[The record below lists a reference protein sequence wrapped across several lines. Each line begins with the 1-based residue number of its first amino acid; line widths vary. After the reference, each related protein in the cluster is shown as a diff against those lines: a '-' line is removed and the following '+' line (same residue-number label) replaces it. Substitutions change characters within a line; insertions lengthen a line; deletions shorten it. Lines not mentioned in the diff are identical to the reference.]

1 MQAAEQYF
9 VEFKQVTQHPRSLIT
24 QVLNLACI
32 VLSALM
38 MWKGLMVCTQSESPV
53 VVVLSGSME
62 PGFYRGDILG
72 LTLFDDPLRNADIVV
87 FQIEGRD
94 VPIVHRYVLVLLI
107 FISGLPSPP
116 FLRGSARKCELL
128 QEL

>member
-1 MQAAEQYF
+1 MMQAAEQYF

-72 LTLFDDPLRNADIVV
+72 LTLFDDPLKNADIVV

-94 VPIVHRYVLVLLI
+94 VPIVHRYVFFCFCLNSAAI
-107 FISGLPSPP
+107 RRGCRMSPGAW
-116 FLRGSARKCELL
+116 RSHA
-128 QEL
+128 